1 MVRDKNGNKVK
12 VEITHV
18 GDSLDIPDPVLPDGM
33 TEEMMV
39 RSLFDT
45 EDEYLDYLWQL
56 EHGVPAGMPVE
67 EIERYIRSR
76 RLNKANQGDR

>member
-12 VEITHV
+12 IAHLD
-18 GDSLDIPDPVLPDGM
+18 DSLDIPEPVWPEGV

-56 EHGVPAGMPVE
+56 EHGIPVGMPVD

-76 RLNKANQGDR
+76 RLNNNQGDR